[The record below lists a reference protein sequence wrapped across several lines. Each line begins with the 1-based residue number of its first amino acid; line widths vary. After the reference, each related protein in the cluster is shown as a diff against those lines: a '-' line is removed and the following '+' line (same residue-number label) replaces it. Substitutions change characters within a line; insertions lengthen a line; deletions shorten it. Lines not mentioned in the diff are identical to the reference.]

1 VKRMLIWSL
10 GITVIC
16 LSLAVAGPRSGSKS
30 SDHVEKFNLAD
41 LADGETRTFGEKD
54 SAVTAT
60 RKGNDIVVTYGGGDG
75 EKKTLH
81 CTVGKETCYA
91 MTLDGEGKKIMVFSS
106 GDDPEGS
113 HVVLD
118 ENDLHMTWMTADGD
132 KGATGVKVILIH
144 DDGGTVLSCPEGD
157 ATLVLKK
164 GEEKTGPYFCPK
176 HDLRMEK
183 SKNPIVIKKI
193 EVEKK
198 SAGDGDDA
206 E

>member
-1 VKRMLIWSL
+1 MRRKLIWSL
-10 GITVIC
+10 GIAAVC
-16 LSLAVAGPRSGSKS
+16 LSLAVAGPRAGKS

-41 LADGETRTFGEKD
+41 LADGETRTFGDGE

-60 RKGNDIVVTYGGGDG
+60 RKGDEVVVNYGGGDG
-75 EKKTLH
+75 EKKTLR
-81 CTVGKETCYA
+81 CTLGKETCYA
-91 MTLDGEGKKIMVFSS
+91 MTLDGEGKKVMVFSS
-106 GDDPEGS
+106 DDDSEASQIVVDGS
-113 HVVLD
+113 D
-118 ENDLHMTWMTADGD
+118 PHMTWLTKDGT
-132 KGATGVKVILIH
+132 KGAAGVKVIRLH

-176 HDLRMEK
+176 HNLRMEK